1 MKIALLGYGRMGQL
15 IHQMVEADGK
25 HSVVLTIHAENA
37 ATLTM
42 DALREADV
50 AIDFSVPDS
59 AVQNINLALS
69 AGLPVVSGTT
79 GWLQQWEQVTEKVE
93 ATNGAFLYAANFSIG
108 VNLFFALNKKLAE
121 LMAPHDYDVSI
132 KETHHIHKKDAPSGT
147 AIALADEILKNVKSK
162 ERWVL
167 DQATTDKELLILA
180 ERKDEVTG
188 THSVQFQSSIDS
200 LTIQHEAYNRN
211 GFASGALLAAEWLI
225 GKRGIFTMQDVL
237 GL

>member
-37 ATLTM
+37 ATLTI

-93 ATNGAFLYAANFSIG
+93 ATNGAFLHAANFSIG

-121 LMAPHDYDVSI
+121 LMASHDYDVSI